1 MKLITFLFFVFTSI
15 FSSNLEEEK
24 IPWSEDYQLTWAD
37 FKSPSSN
44 GSGFVASTSS
54 GIAYSYS
61 FGYDSEK
68 GKMAPIVKVSC
79 NFYPERSWFSKEN
92 ASDYILKHEQTHFD
106 ISEIYARKLRKE
118 IAKTKFSDNMSE
130 ELEALFYK
138 FEDERTAFQK
148 QFDKETDHSKIYDKE
163 IEWEALIEEQLK
175 EYERWK

>member
-37 FKSPSSN
+37 FKSLSAH
-44 GSGFVASTSS
+44 GGGFVASTSS

-61 FGYDSEK
+61 FGYDGSK
-68 GKMAPIVKVSC
+68 GKMASIVKVSC
-79 NFYPERSWFSKEN
+79 NFYPERSWYSKKD

-118 IAKTKFSDNMSE
+118 IAKTNFSDNMSE
-130 ELEALFYK
+130 ELEVLFYK
-138 FEDERTAFQK
+138 FEDERAAFQK
-148 QFDKETDHSKIYDKE
+148 QFDKETDHSKLYDKE
-163 IEWEALIEEQLK
+163 IEWELHILK
-175 EYERWK
+175 LLKDYDSWK